1 MRRNRMMNSFFISRY
16 VLTEVSV
23 DDKFVSDTSD
33 IDNADTFVLGKF
45 MS

>member
-1 MRRNRMMNSFFISRY
+1 MMNSFFISRY

-23 DDKFVSDTSD
+23 DDKFVSDASD
-33 IDNADTFVLGKF
+33 IDNADTFALGKF